1 MSCQVTFEKKGCF
14 KDDQKPPRPLP
25 NYILT
30 DRDSSLKIYSG
41 KEIDWGNWVNYL
53 PDFVCRCAQLAKS
66 KNFKFFGIQYY
77 GMFLIFLKTK
87 YPKVFQHDIYHHWTL
102 GMSDMDVKDV
112 KVSRKPVNCN
122 LFKA

>member
-1 MSCQVTFEKKGCF
+1 MVVEKKGCF

-30 DRDSSLKIYSG
+30 DRDSSSKIYSG

-77 GMFLIFLKTK
+77 GMSGVGGMLGGGSMWGCTRFSMSIF
-87 YPKVFQHDIYHHWTL
+87 
-102 GMSDMDVKDV
+102 
-112 KVSRKPVNCN
+112 
-122 LFKA
+122 

>member
-1 MSCQVTFEKKGCF
+1 MVVEKKGCF

-30 DRDSSLKIYSG
+30 DRDSSSKIYSG

-77 GMFLIFLKTK
+77 GMSG
-87 YPKVFQHDIYHHWTL
+87 VGGML
-102 GMSDMDVKDV
+102 GGRQYVGMY
-112 KVSRKPVNCN
+112 
-122 LFKA
+122 